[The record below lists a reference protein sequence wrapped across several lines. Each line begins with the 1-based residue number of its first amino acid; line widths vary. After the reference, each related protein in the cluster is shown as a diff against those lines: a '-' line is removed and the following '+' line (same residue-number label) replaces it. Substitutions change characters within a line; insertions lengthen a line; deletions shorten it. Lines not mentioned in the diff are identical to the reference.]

1 MASGGVLGGFGS
13 FGRLLVQSLCTADQ
27 LDHHVWS
34 AVWEYVSNICRIIF
48 FCWLIMDWSV
58 WNSDGDVTL
67 RYRIQS
73 NWTISTAY
81 YYNQHCLVQTCRHL
95 EAPAQ
100 SKVPQ
105 TIVKRGE
112 SSKNN
117 NQAAIIL
124 VLTLVYY
131 RSADLEQSCQYI
143 YITFTFQ
150 FDSVFIRTEPDI
162 SLHFSALLCISLNFY
177 AFLYTSL
184 RFSALYILGQFD
196 GAYHRLMDAI
206 FCQDNAP

>member
-1 MASGGVLGGFGS
+1 
-13 FGRLLVQSLCTADQ
+13 
-27 LDHHVWS
+27 
-34 AVWEYVSNICRIIF
+34 
-48 FCWLIMDWSV
+48 MDWSV

-177 AFLYTSL
+177 AFLYIPL
-184 RFSALYILGQFD
+184 RFSAFLYISLHFSAFFLHYIFWDNLTERTVVLWTPFFAKTMLHNMENGVHICIRSYSVC
-196 GAYHRLMDAI
+196 AMDTEASDLQMADI
-206 FCQDNAP
+206 Y